1 MKLCLIQ
8 LKNLQD
14 NEKNL
19 EHAIDMIENACN
31 KEKPDFVVLP
41 EMFSCPYKTS
51 KFPIYAQKDGERN
64 WQKLSDVVKANS
76 VYLVAGSMPE
86 LEVKNDEKKIY
97 NTSYVFDRNGN
108 QIAKHRKVHLFDVD
122 IKGGPHF
129 KESDSLSA
137 GNKITTFETEFGTFG
152 LMICFDI
159 RFPEMARI
167 MQSHGVKMIFV
178 PAAFNMTS
186 GPRWWELMFKSRAV
200 DNQIFMAGCS
210 PARDKN
216 ASYIAWGLSLVVNP
230 WGDILGQLDENEG
243 TLFVDIDFSQID
255 EARSQI
261 PLIKSRRT
269 DLYEVKEIEKITNI
283 SK

>member
-14 NEKNL
+14 NDKNL
-19 EHAIDMIENACN
+19 EHAINMIENVCN
-31 KEKPDFVVLP
+31 NEKPDFVVLP

-51 KFPIYAQKDGERN
+51 KFPIYAQKSGEKN
-64 WQKLSDVVKANS
+64 WQKLSQIAKEKS
-76 VYLVAGSMPE
+76 IYLVAGSMPE
-86 LEVKNDEKKIY
+86 LEIKNDEKKIY

-122 IKGGPHF
+122 IKGGQHF

-137 GNKITTFETEFGTFG
+137 GNKITTFETEFGIFG

-167 MQSHGVKMIFV
+167 MQSRGAKMIFV

-186 GPRWWELMFKSRAV
+186 GPRWWDLMFKSRAV

-210 PARDKN
+210 PARDNN
-216 ASYIAWGLSLVVNP
+216 AAYIAWGQTLVVNP
-230 WGDILGQLDENEG
+230 WGDILAQLDENEG
-243 TLFVDIDFSQID
+243 ILFADIDFSKID
-255 EARSQI
+255 EVRSQV
-261 PLIKSRRT
+261 PLIKNQRT
-269 DLYEVKEIEKITNI
+269 DLYEVKEINK
-283 SK
+283 

>member
-1 MKLCLIQ
+1 
-8 LKNLQD
+8 
-14 NEKNL
+14 
-19 EHAIDMIENACN
+19 MIENACN
-31 KEKPDFVVLP
+31 NEKPDFVVLP

-51 KFPIYAQKDGERN
+51 NFPIYAQKDGEKN
-64 WQKLSDVVKANS
+64 WQKLSQIAKQKS
-76 VYLVAGSMPE
+76 IYLVAGSMPE
-86 LEVKNDEKKIY
+86 LEIKNNEKKVY

-122 IKGGPHF
+122 IKCGQHF

-159 RFPEMARI
+159 RFPEMSRI
-167 MQSHGVKMIFV
+167 MQSRGAKMIFV

-186 GPRWWELMFKSRAV
+186 GPRWWDLMFKSRAL

-216 ASYIAWGLSLVVNP
+216 ASYVAWGQTLIVNP
-230 WGDILGQLDENEG
+230 WGDILAQLDEKEG
-243 TLFVDIDFSQID
+243 SLFAEIDFSQID
-255 EARSQI
+255 EVRSQV
-261 PLIKSRRT
+261 PLIKNRRT
-269 DLYEVKEIEKITNI
+269 DLYDVREI
-283 SK
+283 